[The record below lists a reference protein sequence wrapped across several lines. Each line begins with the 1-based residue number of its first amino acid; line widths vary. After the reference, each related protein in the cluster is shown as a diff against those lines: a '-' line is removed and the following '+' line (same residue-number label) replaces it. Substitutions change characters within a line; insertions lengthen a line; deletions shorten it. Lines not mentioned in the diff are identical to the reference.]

1 MSRSHYQKTLSEL
14 IRSRG
19 RPISKSPVSEEA
31 SSSSQSG
38 SSRGSFV
45 LALALAL
52 ITNL

>member
-1 MSRSHYQKTLSEL
+1 MSQSHYQKTLLEL

-19 RPISKSPVSEEA
+19 RPISKSPVSEGA
-31 SSSSQSG
+31 SNGSPSG
-38 SSRGSFV
+38 SSGCSFV